1 MGVISSKRLGM
12 KQIILLL
19 AGVLMVVSWSCS
31 QKIAGPKGADGSFE
45 VGEYDV
51 AIVAYENMLKDNP
64 NDPRVN
70 YQIAESFRLSN
81 RIKQSSGFYE
91 TAFENGFVSD
101 SARFYYASAL
111 KANEDYNGAK
121 ETLSALVDD
130 TENVPLANVARKEI
144 ENLNEIQEMPSES
157 YYEIATIGPINTA
170 AAEYSPMVSKGE
182 LYFTSNRHDS
192 KIYKTTGTPFTD
204 IYKAKLMGDAID
216 DSSVEILGDLIN
228 LPGINEGT
236 IAFTRDG
243 NTVVFARGNDGSKKG
258 TKEVNLYISRYRNGD
273 WTEPELLALNDPNS
287 WDSAPAFNRN
297 GRTLYFASNRPGG
310 LGGVDLYA
318 ASLDGNGRFS
328 NARNLGSDINT
339 TGNDMF
345 PYVDDDGRLFFAS
358 NGHAGYGGLDIL
370 VAVRKEGKTAISNL
384 GSPIN
389 SSEDDFGLIYSTRTK
404 GYFTSN
410 RDGGQGDDDIY
421 SFVDN
426 TPERKIINYILTGR
440 TLTPDS
446 STQANVVLNQ
456 VRVRLMDGQDT
467 ILEETTSDES
477 GAFEFQVD
485 GETEYLII
493 GDKPDY
499 FATRID
505 FSTIGESIPAEQLVE
520 EITTKNFQTELVMD
534 RIILEKAIVVEN
546 IYYGFDS
553 SDIRTD
559 AALELDKLVSF
570 LNDNPQIKIE
580 LGSHTDNFGLD
591 EYNLGLSQ
599 RRAESAVEYIIS
611 NGIAKERIRARGY
624 GETRPM
630 VSNNNPD
637 GTDNPENRQ
646 KNRRTEIKVFEYNKD
661 TGQMEELEEM
671 RSQPDGRPDEN

>member
-1 MGVISSKRLGM
+1 MGVTSSKRLGM
-12 KQIILLL
+12 KQIVLMLV
-19 AGVLMVVSWSCS
+19 GGLMVVTWSCS

-51 AIVAYENMLKDNP
+51 AIVAYESMLKDNP

-91 TAFENGFVSD
+91 TAFENGFVGD
-101 SARFYYASAL
+101 SARFYYAFSL
-111 KANEDYNGAK
+111 KAKEDYEGAK
-121 ETLSALVDD
+121 ETLGALVDN
-130 TENVPLANVARKEI
+130 TENVPLANIARKEI

-182 LYFTSNRHDS
+182 LYFTSNRHDA

-204 IYKAKLMGDAID
+204 IYKAKLTGDAID
-216 DSSVEILGDLIN
+216 DTSVEILGDLIN

-273 WTEPELLALNDPNS
+273 WTEPELLSLNDPNS

-426 TPERKIINYILTGR
+426 TPERKIINYILAGR
-440 TLTPDS
+440 TFTPDS
-446 STQANVVLNQ
+446 STQANVVLDQ
-456 VRVRLMDGQDT
+456 VRVRLMDSQDK

-485 GETEYLII
+485 GETDYLII
-493 GDKPDY
+493 GEKPDY
-499 FATRID
+499 FTTRID
-505 FSTIGESIPAEQLVE
+505 FSTIGKSIPAEQLVE
-520 EITTKNFQTELVMD
+520 EITTKNFQAELIMD

-553 SDIRTD
+553 ADIRTD
-559 AALELDKLVSF
+559 AALELDKLVRF

-630 VSNNNPD
+630 VSNTNPD

-646 KNRRTEIKVFEYNKD
+646 KNRRTEIKVFEYDKD
-661 TGQMEELEEM
+661 TGRMEEIEEM
-671 RSQPDGRPDEN
+671 RSQPDGDPDEN